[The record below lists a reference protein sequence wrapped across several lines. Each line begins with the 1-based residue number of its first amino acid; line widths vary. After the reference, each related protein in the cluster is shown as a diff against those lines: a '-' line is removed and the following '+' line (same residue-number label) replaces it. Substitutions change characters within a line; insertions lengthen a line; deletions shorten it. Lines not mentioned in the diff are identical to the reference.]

1 MTVFFKN
8 CFKFVLGIFLGA
20 FVIAGLLYVL
30 LNRPYFYQIIVP
42 RLVESLYP
50 NTHID
55 ELRVGRAEY
64 KFPDQFK
71 FKNVETTVTLQ
82 NKKHEIGLINLDL
95 IGIVRFLAKRGHLD
109 VSVSVR
115 SFSTEDLDIN
125 YSDLEFSAVHRRDQ
139 TIGLTGRIFISQ
151 GKALEYLISDADIKI
166 SGDLNRLNFDLSDAS
181 FYGGKLGGEISLEN
195 ISSFPYQVGLR
206 FDHISSERLNEVYG
220 ELYSNFRGLISGTL
234 RLTGDA
240 QNIESFVLVMES
252 EAGAEIKAWVVGWM
266 IDFVPAYS
274 VVLSKDLKDVIKQN
288 RFLTADYII
297 LNAKNANQKVIEA
310 KVEMKI
316 RKYNLKPNYTFD
328 INIDRDLLESLLGI
342 ERFLKTGG
350 FNVPR

>member
-1 MTVFFKN
+1 M
-8 CFKFVLGIFLGA
+8 
-20 FVIAGLLYVL
+20 
-30 LNRPYFYQIIVP
+30 
-42 RLVESLYP
+42 
-50 NTHID
+50 
-55 ELRVGRAEY
+55 
-64 KFPDQFK
+64 
-71 FKNVETTVTLQ
+71 
-82 NKKHEIGLINLDL
+82 
-95 IGIVRFLAKRGHLD
+95 
-109 VSVSVR
+109 R